1 MPAHV
6 SKVTLFWR
14 CLRTC
19 CIYPSRT
26 QIAQPSGHFLGQ
38 VAVQNRPQRRLQD
51 ILAALRVRVTDFG
64 PQSPPR
70 DPWGVRVRVPH
81 FSSTNAIKCPS
92 KGRVLNP
99 LAPVS
104 FFCWH
109 FRNTWRQESPQMPKT
124 RPQFDL
130 TKMHAPIIWV
140 QIGPPPFGT
149 LLPVGLLPVPPA
161 LLAEEF
167 GCSEVQVDPAQ
178 IGDQPWFI

>member
-1 MPAHV
+1 MANTTSYNRNALLTLDTLRFAQKMPAHV

-104 FFCWH
+104 FFVGTSEI
-109 FRNTWRQESPQMPKT
+109 RGDKNRPKC
-124 RPQFDL
+124 Q
-130 TKMHAPIIWV
+130 KHV
-140 QIGPPPFGT
+140 
-149 LLPVGLLPVPPA
+149 
-161 LLAEEF
+161 
-167 GCSEVQVDPAQ
+167 
-178 IGDQPWFI
+178 